1 MVTRK
6 HRRFSVSMPSVLVQ
20 RDQFRHKGSIRDL
33 SAKGCRVESLITPF
47 TGMQVTL
54 LLQLPGEAVP
64 LKIENAA
71 VRWCGSQGIGMEFL
85 IVAEPEQ
92 VEVGPI
98 HPAVG
103 KDRPCELTSQRFAFP
118 SRHSVFSS
126 RNGSLLA
133 DSQSN

>member
-6 HRRFSVSMPSVLVQ
+6 HRRFLVSLPSTVVQ
-20 RDQFRHKGSIRDL
+20 RDQFRHKGAIRDL

-71 VRWCGSQGIGMEFL
+71 VRWCGMQGIGMEFL
-85 IVAEPEQ
+85 VVAEPEQ
-92 VEVGPI
+92 LRLGRFIQQLEKTL
-98 HPAVG
+98 PA
-103 KDRPCELTSQRFAFP
+103 S
-118 SRHSVFSS
+118 
-126 RNGSLLA
+126 
-133 DSQSN
+133 

>member
-6 HRRFSVSMPSVLVQ
+6 HRRFVVSLSSTVVQ

-54 LLQLPGEAVP
+54 LLHLPGEAAP

-71 VRWCGSQGIGMEFL
+71 VRWCGTQGIGIEFL

-92 VEVGPI
+92 VRLGRFIQQLEKAA
-98 HPAVG
+98 PA
-103 KDRPCELTSQRFAFP
+103 S
-118 SRHSVFSS
+118 
-126 RNGSLLA
+126 
-133 DSQSN
+133 

>member
-6 HRRFSVSMPSVLVQ
+6 HRRFVVSLPSILVQ
-20 RDQFRHKGSIRDL
+20 RDQFRHKGAIRDL

-54 LLQLPGEAVP
+54 LLHLPGESVP

-85 IVAEPEQ
+85 VVAEPEQ
-92 VEVGPI
+92 VKLGRFIQQLEKTA
-98 HPAVG
+98 PA
-103 KDRPCELTSQRFAFP
+103 S
-118 SRHSVFSS
+118 
-126 RNGSLLA
+126 
-133 DSQSN
+133 

>member
-1 MVTRK
+1 VVTRK
-6 HRRFSVSMPSVLVQ
+6 HRRFLVSMASVLVQ

-85 IVAEPEQ
+85 VVAEPEQ
-92 VEVGPI
+92 ARLGRFIQQLEKTVP
-98 HPAVG
+98 PA
-103 KDRPCELTSQRFAFP
+103 
-118 SRHSVFSS
+118 
-126 RNGSLLA
+126 
-133 DSQSN
+133 

>member
-6 HRRFSVSMPSVLVQ
+6 HRRFVVSMPSTLVQ
-20 RDQFRHKGSIRDL
+20 RDQFRHKGAIRDL

-54 LLQLPGEAVP
+54 LLHIPGESMP

-85 IVAEPEQ
+85 VVAEPEQ
-92 VEVGPI
+92 ARLGRFIQQLE
-98 HPAVG
+98 
-103 KDRPCELTSQRFAFP
+103 KTTSA
-118 SRHSVFSS
+118 
-126 RNGSLLA
+126 N
-133 DSQSN
+133 

>member
-6 HRRFSVSMPSVLVQ
+6 HRRFLVSLPSTVVQ
-20 RDQFRHKGSIRDL
+20 RDQFRHKGAIRDL

-71 VRWCGSQGIGMEFL
+71 VRWCGMQGIGMEFL
-85 IVAEPEQ
+85 VVAEPEQ
-92 VEVGPI
+92 LRLGRFIQQLEKTS
-98 HPAVG
+98 PA
-103 KDRPCELTSQRFAFP
+103 S
-118 SRHSVFSS
+118 
-126 RNGSLLA
+126 
-133 DSQSN
+133 